1 MNKKFNNAVVFICKA
16 KPHRGGGGLGVAFN
30 FLQGFSDPRIFG
42 SDTDVWFMV
51 GENLS
56 APPPPNTSADD
67 FLSCIDPGL
76 KQGAYLNFH
85 QTLSLRRLSKEYQK
99 IVIVGFSP
107 FYFWPFLCA
116 GLKNLITV
124 HIEQGK
130 GGRHN
135 ELAEERGYFSWREH
149 FVRWCV
155 GFNFR
160 FPFRVVFPSSGALN
174 LFTQKNPHLKQQAE
188 SKTKIVYNGVATC
201 EAPPTRVHSGPLKI
215 ASVAHHV
222 REKGLDTMI
231 HALHL
236 TSEAGVEW
244 NFINYGQKTNL
255 TEELHTL
262 VTDLGIS
269 RRVNFAGLKPQAEV
283 REYLET
289 SDVFLHTPVIVV
301 FDLSLLEAMMH
312 AIPVVT
318 TPLEGNREALGVDY
332 PLYAG
337 TAEEVAERL
346 RWIADHREEAHRIGL
361 ALRERA
367 LRLFTNEAMV
377 GQYAA
382 LVRSLLG

>member
-1 MNKKFNNAVVFICKA
+1 
-16 KPHRGGGGLGVAFN
+16 
-30 FLQGFSDPRIFG
+30 
-42 SDTDVWFMV
+42 
-51 GENLS
+51 
-56 APPPPNTSADD
+56 
-67 FLSCIDPGL
+67 
-76 KQGAYLNFH
+76 
-85 QTLSLRRLSKEYQK
+85 
-99 IVIVGFSP
+99 
-107 FYFWPFLCA
+107 
-116 GLKNLITV
+116 
-124 HIEQGK
+124 
-130 GGRHN
+130 
-135 ELAEERGYFSWREH
+135 
-149 FVRWCV
+149 
-155 GFNFR
+155 
-160 FPFRVVFPSSGALN
+160 
-174 LFTQKNPHLKQQAE
+174 
-188 SKTKIVYNGVATC
+188 
-201 EAPPTRVHSGPLKI
+201 
-215 ASVAHHV
+215 
-222 REKGLDTMI
+222 MI

-346 RWIADHREEAHRIGL
+346 RWIAGYSRMRPWLDNMPLWSAPYWAEKAPC
-361 ALRERA
+361 
-367 LRLFTNEAMV
+367 FPNF
-377 GQYAA
+377 
-382 LVRSLLG
+382 VRCPPS